1 MSNHLNTDASGHRS
15 NRLILQGE
23 QVKSVAMTSTL
34 PDPATPAGE
43 LLDGY
48 HRFRSGRY
56 REAAD
61 LFHKLGD
68 GQSPKTMIIGC
79 ADSRADP
86 SMIFDA
92 APGELFVVR
101 NVAALVPP
109 CEEDASFHGVSAAIE
124 FAVTGLKVSHILVM
138 GHGGC
143 GGVNACLRVAQEG
156 PVGRF
161 ITPWVELAAP
171 ARDIILADK
180 SIAPGDRQE
189 ALEHAAVGQSIMN
202 LATFPFVKSAL
213 DANALTI
220 NGAWFSIGKGELHW
234 RDPKTG
240 AFSVVAP

>member
-1 MSNHLNTDASGHRS
+1 MIKLSDQA
-15 NRLILQGE
+15 
-23 QVKSVAMTSTL
+23 KSIAMTNNL
-34 PDPATPAGE
+34 PDSATPAGE

-61 LFHKLGD
+61 LFHKLGS

-109 CEEDASFHGVSAAIE
+109 CEEDAGYHGVSAAIE

-143 GGVNACLRVAQEG
+143 GGVDACLRMVDEG

-161 ITPWVELAAP
+161 ITPWVKLAAP
-171 ARDIILADK
+171 ARDIILADG
-180 SIAPGDRQE
+180 SIAPEERQE
-189 ALEHAAVGQSIMN
+189 ALEHAAVGQSIVN
-202 LATFPFVKSAL
+202 LATFPFIKTAL

-234 RDPKTG
+234 RDPDTG
-240 AFSVVAP
+240 AFTVVQP

>member
-1 MSNHLNTDASGHRS
+1 MSNP
-15 NRLILQGE
+15 
-23 QVKSVAMTSTL
+23 L

-48 HRFRSGRY
+48 RRFRAGRY

-61 LFHKLGD
+61 LFHKLGS
-68 GQSPKTMIIGC
+68 GQSPKTMVIGC

-86 SMIFDA
+86 SLIFDA
-92 APGELFVVR
+92 APGELFVLR

-109 CEEDASFHGVSAAIE
+109 CEDDASYHGVSAAIE

-143 GGVNACLRVAQEG
+143 GGIDACLRTASDG

-161 ITPWVELAAP
+161 ITPWVQLAAP
-171 ARDIILADK
+171 ARDIILADP
-180 SIAPGDRQE
+180 SIPHEERQE
-189 ALEHAAVGQSIMN
+189 ALEHAAVGQSIAN
-202 LATFPFVKSAL
+202 LSTFPFISKAL

-234 RDPKTG
+234 RDPATG
-240 AFSVVAP
+240 AFSVIGG